1 MQSTALAMT
10 PDVGAE
16 KLTIEKFADGGIA
29 CLRFAGT
36 IDESFEGK
44 QLAATTK
51 CETLLL
57 DLGGVK
63 KISSF
68 GIREWVD
75 FITTASKQADTVL
88 LVECGPKIVDQL
100 NMVANFA
107 GSGRVY
113 SFYAPYRCDY
123 CDAEHRVLLT
133 ADRDHEAIKS
143 QKLGNRPCPT
153 CKDAMYFDE
162 DPTSFFSYLLS
173 QDKVELPAEVETF
186 LAARLNYAVSDVARK
201 LRVDKLIEGRL
212 TYVRLAGDLDASFPR
227 DKLADGLE
235 GPVVLDVTGIGR
247 IEPAGA
253 AEWRGLVQLVT
264 PLVEQLVIVG
274 AGPSFLEKLTH
285 RDDLGAKAVVATLAL
300 PYRCGA
306 CGTNRSQTFDVAQS
320 YEVLKLGQ
328 APEQRCAHC
337 KAPMQVA
344 ASEAVLGALASLPR
358 PTLGAEQLR
367 VIADLVSRKLEKKK
381 ALPAAPSM
389 SMAAAVPPVVV
400 RGGGIATGVVSALVV
415 VLLLGGA
422 AVAYRLFTR
431 EQAVDLGKVT
441 AASEPVKPQ
450 WVPTGGPLALASC
463 AEASGGLS
471 CTASSSLTPV
481 QDDAID
487 EAREA
492 ALEAV
497 AEALAQRIE
506 AAPWRSAAAV
516 WQGARAAKLAALE
529 ANPHSSQARRDVRQ
543 ARRAVAALLVAQG
556 GPPAPQSRYWEER
569 TNKDGKQ
576 FQAFA
581 QVQVPAAA
589 VSRLVK
595 GYARTTEVMGATVTE
610 LFPLVGW
617 RYPEVSHG
625 AILVGLGAGR
635 LKQLGLAEQFLIL
648 EVGGRKV
655 TGGEALAKL
664 LPEEVER
671 LQAAGGTLELS
682 VQSGDGAP
690 RSFTEQIARKAA
702 PSSRPSGSSGSSGS
716 SGGKSGNLNVNIWDR
731 AGGDRDDPTQ

>member
-10 PDVGAE
+10 PDAGADSG
-16 KLTIEKFADGGIA
+16 KLTVEKFADGGIA

-44 QLAATTK
+44 QLAATIK

-75 FITTASKQADTVL
+75 FITSASKQADQVL

-173 QDKVELPAEVETF
+173 QEKVELPAEIEAF
-186 LAARLNYAVSDVARK
+186 LAARLNYVVSDVARK

-274 AGPSFLEKLTH
+274 AQPSFLEKLTR
-285 RDDLGAKAVVATLAL
+285 RDDLGAKGVVATLAL
-300 PYRCGA
+300 PYRCNA

-320 YEVLKLGQ
+320 YEALKLGK

-337 KAPMQVA
+337 KAPMDVA
-344 ASEAVLGALASLPR
+344 ASDAVLGALPSLPK
-358 PTLGAEQLR
+358 PALAAEQLR
-367 VIADLVSRKLEKKK
+367 TIAELVSRKIEKKK
-381 ALPAAPSM
+381 PLSAPTL

-415 VLLLGGA
+415 VLLLGGGA
-422 AVAYRLFTR
+422 IAYRLFTR
-431 EQAVDLGKVT
+431 PQAVDLGKVT
-441 AASEPVKPQ
+441 AASDPVKPA
-450 WVPTGGPLALASC
+450 WVPSGGALATASC
-463 AEASGGLS
+463 EEAGGGLS
-471 CTASSSLTPV
+471 CTAASSLTPV
-481 QDDAID
+481 QDDAVD
-487 EAREA
+487 EARDA

-497 AEALAQRIE
+497 AEALAQRIDS
-506 AAPWRSAAAV
+506 APWRNAAAV
-516 WQGARAAKLAALE
+516 WQAARAAKLAALD
-529 ANPHSSQARRDVRQ
+529 ANPQSSQARRDVRQ

-556 GPPAPQSRYWEER
+556 GPPAPQARYWEER

-589 VSRLVK
+589 VSRLVE

-635 LKQLGLAEQFLIL
+635 LKQLGLSEQFLIL

-655 TGGEALAKL
+655 AGGEALAKL

-671 LQAAGGTLELS
+671 LQVAGGTLELS

-702 PSSRPSGSSGSSGS
+702 PAGRPAGNTGN

-731 AGGDRDDPTQ
+731 VGNGRDDPTQ